1 MNNNHNWLIPIFAPM
16 EKQGLTRPQLA
27 TMTVAAGICVANI
40 YYNQP
45 LLKDMARDLQVSER
59 QIGLIPVLTQT
70 GYALG
75 LFFLTPLGDK
85 MPRKRLISYLLILL
99 ILALAGMSLVPG
111 IMAIYLMCLLT
122 GASAVIAQV
131 ILPMAAG
138 MDPDNKGKN
147 VGIIFTGILT
157 GILAARVFSGY
168 VATWLNWRWVYAIS
182 AVMVLVAGI
191 FLQAVLPEVRQTFQG
206 TYVQL
211 LGSTL
216 QQIGRFALLRRTAL
230 LGALVFGIFCSFW
243 TTLTF
248 HLGGP
253 PFNYAT
259 DIIGL
264 FGLLAIGGALL
275 APVFGRLADKRHPAR
290 SLVMTIGLIL
300 SGVLLVLAFPN
311 DLWATM
317 AAVVLL
323 DIGVQATQ
331 VSNVATIYT
340 LDAAA
345 HSRINTVYMTAYF
358 LGGSIGTFVGV
369 QCWHA
374 GGWHI
379 VCWQLLLWGVVALA
393 LALESWR
400 KLATL
405 TA

>member
-1 MNNNHNWLIPIFAPM
+1 MYNTGKWLIPIFAHM

-27 TMTVAAGICVANI
+27 TMTVGAGIIVANI

-45 LLKDMARDLQVSER
+45 LLKDMARDLQVTER

-85 MPRKRLISYLLILL
+85 MPRKRLILYLLILL
-99 ILALAGMSLVPG
+99 ILALIGMSLAQG
-111 IMAIYLMCLLT
+111 IPAVYAMCLLMGT
-122 GASAVIAQV
+122 TAVIAQV
-131 ILPMAAG
+131 ILPMAAS

-182 AVMVLVAGI
+182 AGMVLVAGI
-191 FLQAVLPEVRQTFQG
+191 FLQSVLPEIRQSFQG
-206 TYVQL
+206 HYGQL

-230 LGALVFGIFCSFW
+230 LGALVFGVFCSFW

-248 HLGGP
+248 HLGGA

-259 DIIGL
+259 DTIGL

-275 APVFGRLADKRHPAR
+275 SPVFGKLADKRHPAR
-290 SLVMTIGLIL
+290 ALVMTIGLIL
-300 SGVLLVLAFPN
+300 TGILFVMGLPN
-311 DLWATM
+311 NLYATM
-317 AAVVLL
+317 AAVLLL

-331 VSNVATIYT
+331 VTNVATIYT

-358 LGGSIGTFVGV
+358 LGGSFGTFVGV

-374 GGWHI
+374 GGWHL
-379 VCWQLLLWGVVALA
+379 VTWQLLVWGLLALA
-393 LALESWR
+393 LALYQWR
-400 KLATL
+400 KVIILA
-405 TA
+405 A

>member
-1 MNNNHNWLIPIFAPM
+1 MNNNTLWLMPIFAPM

-85 MPRKRLISYLLILL
+85 MPRKRLISVLLALLIVAL
-99 ILALAGMSLVPG
+99 IGMSLAPG
-111 IMAIYLMCLLT
+111 IMAIYTMCLLT

-138 MDPDNKGKN
+138 MDPDNKGRN

-182 AVMVLVAGI
+182 AGMVLLAGI
-191 FLQAVLPEVRQTFQG
+191 FLLTVLPVVRQTFQG
-206 TYVQL
+206 TYTEL
-211 LGSTL
+211 LVSTL
-216 QQIGRFALLRRTAL
+216 EQVKRFALLRRTAI

-253 PFNYAT
+253 PFNYAS
-259 DIIGL
+259 DSIGL

-275 APVFGRLADKRHPAR
+275 APVFGKLADKRHPAR

-300 SGVLLVLAFPN
+300 IGILLVLVLPN
-311 DLWATM
+311 NLYATM
-317 AAVVLL
+317 AAVLLL

-345 HSRINTVYMTAYF
+345 HSRINTVYMTMYF

-374 GGWHI
+374 GGWYL

-393 LALESWR
+393 LALVGWR

>member
-1 MNNNHNWLIPIFAPM
+1 M

-85 MPRKRLISYLLILL
+85 MPRKRLIGVLLALL
-99 ILALAGMSLVPG
+99 ILALVGMSLAHG
-111 IMAIYLMCLLT
+111 IMAIYTMCLLT

-182 AVMVLVAGI
+182 AGMVLLACI
-191 FLQAVLPEVRQTFQG
+191 FLLTVLPVVRQTFQG
-206 TYVQL
+206 SYAQL

-230 LGALVFGIFCSFW
+230 LGALVFGVFCSFW

-253 PFNYAT
+253 PFNYAS
-259 DIIGL
+259 DSIGL

-275 APVFGRLADKRHPAR
+275 APVFGKQADKRHPAR
-290 SLVMTIGLIL
+290 SLVLTIGLIL
-300 SGVLLVLAFPN
+300 AGILLVMALPN
-311 DLWATM
+311 NLYATM

-345 HSRINTVYMTAYF
+345 HSRINTVYMTMYF

-374 GGWHI
+374 GGWHL
-379 VCWQLLLWGVVALA
+379 VTWQLFVWGVAALA
-393 LALESWR
+393 LALVGWR